1 MNNKEE
7 GSRPEKDT
15 ALKEEAKKKLIS
27 VSCQL
32 HTQGRPDIEQH
43 LPLRPKRTP
52 TSNLKVPKCA
62 ASKNERNFYF
72 RKAKKR
78 GGGRGR
84 QNKFG
89 AKEGSTNAPQVAT
102 QSARFPL
109 LTHAHKKVSSGCVLT
124 LPLLLLLFF
133 FSFLFILFFNENLVF
148 ADPPGAT
155 HASSSRPCLVEID
168 KKKNRTWEDFRF
180 IL

>member
-1 MNNKEE
+1 MNNKED

-62 ASKNERNFYF
+62 AGKMNEIFILEKPKREGEGE
-72 RKAKKR
+72 AKQIRSKR
-78 GGGRGR
+78 GQHQRPPSGDTIRSFPPPHAR
-84 QNKFG
+84 
-89 AKEGSTNAPQVAT
+89 T
-102 QSARFPL
+102 QKSVEWMCFDAASPP
-109 LTHAHKKVSSGCVLT
+109 
-124 LPLLLLLFF
+124 PLLLL
-133 FSFLFILFFNENLVF
+133 SFYFVF
-148 ADPPGAT
+148 
-155 HASSSRPCLVEID
+155 
-168 KKKNRTWEDFRF
+168 
-180 IL
+180 

>member
-62 ASKNERNFYF
+62 ASKNERNFILE
-72 RKAKKR
+72 KPKR
-78 GGGRGR
+78 EGGGVGDIIYEVKCRCLC
-84 QNKFG
+84 
-89 AKEGSTNAPQVAT
+89 KEVVKQ
-102 QSARFPL
+102 
-109 LTHAHKKVSSGCVLT
+109 
-124 LPLLLLLFF
+124 LFEF
-133 FSFLFILFFNENLVF
+133 
-148 ADPPGAT
+148 
-155 HASSSRPCLVEID
+155 
-168 KKKNRTWEDFRF
+168 
-180 IL
+180 